1 MGRSGRRRM
10 HHLSVIE
17 PETAAFGLLLWHFQ
31 PFPAPDPVDTLDTH
45 TPALIDQNLTD
56 APIAIAAVGLASRT
70 MASVNEALSSRNLG
84 GRRCVARGRPR
95 IEHARGSKTG
105 RCERTWATHARFWE
119 GLSINGLVRPVL
131 PVENEASQKG
141 GLLSCATNLAELSLT
156 VSTSARTRF
165 MSLEP
170 RHPGRSFRK
179 PISGARPCWRS
190 LSRPNP
196 LLSA

>member
-1 MGRSGRRRM
+1 M

-84 GRRCVARGRPR
+84 AGAASPEDARDRTRPRLQDGKMRAHVGHARTLLGRPQ
-95 IEHARGSKTG
+95 HQWAGSP
-105 RCERTWATHARFWE
+105 
-119 GLSINGLVRPVL
+119 RP
-131 PVENEASQKG
+131 
-141 GLLSCATNLAELSLT
+141 
-156 VSTSARTRF
+156 
-165 MSLEP
+165 
-170 RHPGRSFRK
+170 
-179 PISGARPCWRS
+179 PCGE
-190 LSRPNP
+190 
-196 LLSA
+196 